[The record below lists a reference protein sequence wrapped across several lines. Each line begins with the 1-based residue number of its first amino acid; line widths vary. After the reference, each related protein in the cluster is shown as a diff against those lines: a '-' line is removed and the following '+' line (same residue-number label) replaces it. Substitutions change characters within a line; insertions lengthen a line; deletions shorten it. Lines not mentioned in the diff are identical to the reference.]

1 MTQSLDDKKPLFSE
15 TLGGELKK
23 GWDDT
28 SRLANRLESFG
39 VLKHRT
45 SAFIEW
51 AHTEGVYYENKLQ
64 YRIFKRL
71 TDCGQYLIF
80 RNYQDSQVSRLI
92 GACSCKQHL
101 LCAFCASRRGVR
113 MSMAYKE
120 RVEAFKSQSEAHDL
134 LFLTFTV
141 QNGPNLSKRFYH
153 LKNSMQ
159 KLTQRRNFERAGRGT
174 HKSEFTKLS
183 GGVFAYEFKRGAN
196 SNEWHPHIHMLAL
209 IPSGQR
215 VDAQRLKDE
224 WFEITGDSKVINV
237 QLCTN
242 DQAYLEVFAYALKFS
257 EMSHADRWFAFNELK
272 GERLISSFGCLR
284 SVDVPDLVEDD
295 ILSTDEPFVD
305 VLYRW
310 LPTRGYSG
318 AITLARP
325 ETSAA

>member
-1 MTQSLDDKKPLFSE
+1 MPDDMKKPLFSE

-28 SRLANRLESFG
+28 NRLESRIESFG

-51 AHTEGVYYENKLQ
+51 AHEEGVYYATKAQ

-80 RNYQDSQVSRLI
+80 RNYQESKVSRLI

-120 RVEAFKSQSEAHDL
+120 RVEAFKAEAEPHQL
-134 LFLTFTV
+134 LFLTFTI

-183 GGVFAYEFKRGAN
+183 GGVFAYEFKRGAG
-196 SNEWHPHIHMLAL
+196 SGEWHPHIHMLAL
-209 IPSGQR
+209 IPAGQR
-215 VDAQRLKDE
+215 IDAQALKDE
-224 WFEITGDSKVINV
+224 WLQITGDSKVVNI
-237 QLCTN
+237 QICTN

-257 EMSHADRWFAFNELK
+257 EMTHADRWFAFNELK

-295 ILSTDEPFVD
+295 ILATDEPFVD

-310 LPTRGYSG
+310 LPTRGYSNPL
-318 AITLARP
+318 TLP
-325 ETSAA
+325 QSTQSAA